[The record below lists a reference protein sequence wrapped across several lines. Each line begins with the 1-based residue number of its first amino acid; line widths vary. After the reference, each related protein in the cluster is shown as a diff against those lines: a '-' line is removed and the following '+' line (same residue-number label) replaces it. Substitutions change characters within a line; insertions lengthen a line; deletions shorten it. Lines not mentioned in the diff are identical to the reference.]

1 MRYMITDGLWAA
13 MEPLVNQAKR
23 HKGGQPPVLPDRM
36 FFEAILYI
44 ARTGIPLRDLPGE
57 FGAWDAVYNRFR
69 RWVASGALARLFE
82 AMTADPQFGEVR
94 RVLVDS
100 TIVRAHRHAAGAA
113 RKSKHL
119 GAAESARRQGL
130 GRSRGGLT
138 SKIVVTAAD
147 EDTAIAVDV
156 RPGQA
161 HDAPLLKPMLER
173 TAARL
178 DGVDQVVGDKAFDGA
193 AQRRACAAIGA
204 EAVIPAK
211 ANRVDPEPLDRGGLP
226 GAEPGGAAVRQ
237 AQGVPPGGDP
247 VREAQADVPG
257 DDPPGPRVHPP
268 PSQDQRQQS
277 LTLKQ
282 A

>member
-1 MRYMITDGLWAA
+1 MITDGLWAA

-36 FFEAILYI
+36 FFEAMLYI

-82 AMTADPQFGEVR
+82 LMTADPQFGEVR
-94 RVLVDS
+94 RVLIDS
-100 TIVRAHRHAAGAA
+100 TNVRAHQHAAGAA
-113 RKSKHL
+113 RKRSTS
-119 GAAESARRQGL
+119 GPAESARRQGL

-147 EDTAIAVDV
+147 EYTAIAVDV

-161 HDAPLLKPMLER
+161 HDAPLLKPMLDADR
-173 TAARL
+173 RPA
-178 DGVDQVVGDKAFDGA
+178 DDVDQVVGDKAFDGA

-211 ANRVDPEPLDRGGLP
+211 SNRVDPEPLDRGGLP

-237 AQGVPPGGDP
+237 AEGVPPGGDP

-257 DDPPGPRVHPP
+257 DDPSGPRVHPP
-268 PSQDQRQQS
+268 PSQDQRQQ
-277 LTLKQ
+277 